1 MRSLTVAGPAGALH
15 VVDHPTAGAHPAA
28 GAGPSPEALP
38 VVLVHGMVGHTGF
51 WEAPL
56 AHLAGRRRAV
66 ALDLRGHGASEA
78 PADADYS
85 PAACAADVLAALD
98 ALGLPRV
105 ALVGHSFGT
114 LVAIA
119 AAAAHPDR
127 VARLVLVDA
136 PGDFTRLPAEIRQQQ
151 LSPLLAALE
160 TDDWRAAARAGFDG
174 ALHGSAPAT
183 RDVVLG
189 RLAATPRDR
198 LLGMYR
204 SMIEFPTVETLDRYL
219 AVPGSRAHAIVA
231 PSNAWPFSLHVLRPA
246 LAATVMPETGHW
258 LMMDAPAR
266 FAERLEAWLTAA

>member
-1 MRSLTVAGPAGALH
+1 MRSQTVAGPAGALH
-15 VVDHPTAGAHPAA
+15 IVEYPAA
-28 GAGPSPEALP
+28 GAGASREALP
-38 VVLVHGMVGHTGF
+38 VVLVHGMVGHAGF

-56 AHLAGRRRAV
+56 SHAAGRRRAI
-66 ALDLRGHGASEA
+66 AMDLRGHGASE
-78 PADADYS
+78 PPPGADYAPS
-85 PAACAADVLAALD
+85 ACAADVLAVLD
-98 ALGLPRV
+98 ALGLERV

-127 VARLVLVDA
+127 IARLVLADP
-136 PGDFTRLPAEIRQQQ
+136 PGDFTQLPAEIREQQ

-160 TDDWRAAARAGFDG
+160 TDDWRTAARAGFDG
-174 ALHGSAPAT
+174 ALAGSAPAT
-183 RDVVLG
+183 RDVVLA

-204 SMIEFPTVETLDRYL
+204 TMIEFPAVDTLDRYL

-246 LAATVMPETGHW
+246 LKAVVLPETGHW
-258 LMMDAPAR
+258 LMMDAPAA
-266 FAERLEAWLTAA
+266 FAAQLEAWLTAD